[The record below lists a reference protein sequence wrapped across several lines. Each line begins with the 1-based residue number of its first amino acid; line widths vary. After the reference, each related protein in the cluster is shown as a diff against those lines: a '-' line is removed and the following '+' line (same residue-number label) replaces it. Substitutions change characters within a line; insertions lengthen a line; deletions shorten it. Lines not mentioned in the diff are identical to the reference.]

1 MSCISST
8 PIPMKF
14 IYYMSCGEIYYNYLP
29 EQHTTQFLTSCIYPS
44 HLPSSY
50 ISDYEL
56 GNKKKENRKWHYIHT
71 QSNLKMYRC
80 SRFFITFEDN
90 KRQPCIDGI
99 KLYMPNTI
107 SLSRHLQYITEIQK
121 TLENIQA
128 QNLGNYIFS
137 IYFRN

>member
-29 EQHTTQFLTSCIYPS
+29 EQHTQVLPSCIYPS

>member
-8 PIPMKF
+8 PIPMVWSSFITCLVEKF
-14 IYYMSCGEIYYNYLP
+14 IIITSLNSTPRSFLP
-29 EQHTTQFLTSCIYPS
+29 PAYI
-44 HLPSSY
+44 HLIFPAHIY

-107 SLSRHLQYITEIQK
+107 SLSRHLQYIPIFLHIEI
-121 TLENIQA
+121 
-128 QNLGNYIFS
+128 
-137 IYFRN
+137 